1 MDNRIADLYAE
12 LAFPSASRLLAAL
25 RKEGI
30 TVSLSDIKEVV
41 SKTGSRQFFNR
52 PLCIKGTSLLIAS
65 MIDGSQI

>member
-12 LAFPSASRLLAAL
+12 LAFPSASRLQAAL

-30 TVSLSDIKEVV
+30 TVSLSDIKKSCLKQGLV
-41 SKTGSRQFFNR
+41 KFFNH

-65 MIDGSQI
+65 MIDG